1 MILKPQLVFSPS
13 FHDVRESRQQAHT
26 AAEISSA
33 ESSSLL
39 CYQAATTTLD
49 FRPTLFEDISDFL
62 DQKMAA
68 LTYYQHQV
76 EGQTP
81 PRPES
86 GQGHSPVLGSVPGVW
101 RSGTLR
107 GDPAQPLNRKA
118 SLRPRAAVR
127 ITGSYSLDRHFQQEG
142 DLATPLHL
150 EFERDIVELQ
160 KTDRRAAQD
169 RRGQG
174 HRRLRRGPNPRPETG
189 GPEGGD
195 LQEPHAPGT
204 GPGGPA
210 PEAAL
215 HPGLHLPGLHRLDG
229 AVRRPSVPGRRGG
242 GGRWARLN
250 GDSVMVIGH
259 QKGRDMKE
267 NLWRN
272 FGSPHPEGYRKALR
286 LMNRPRSSGDP
297 VITFIDTPGAYPGV
311 GAEERGQAEAI
322 ARNLREMARLRV
334 PMISV
339 VIGEGG
345 SGGALALGV
354 TNRILM
360 LEHSIYSVISPEG
373 CAAILWRTADE
384 REKAARALKLTSHE
398 LFKRGIA
405 DEIIP
410 EPPGGAHSDWD
421 AGRQQ
426 VKEVLLKHFQ
436 ELKGLDPEALVR
448 DRQAKFEAIGEWEG
462 KA

>member
-1 MILKPQLVFSPS
+1 M
-13 FHDVRESRQQAHT
+13 
-26 AAEISSA
+26 
-33 ESSSLL
+33 
-39 CYQAATTTLD
+39 
-49 FRPTLFEDISDFL
+49 
-62 DQKMAA
+62 
-68 LTYYQHQV
+68 
-76 EGQTP
+76 
-81 PRPES
+81 
-86 GQGHSPVLGSVPGVW
+86 
-101 RSGTLR
+101 
-107 GDPAQPLNRKA
+107 
-118 SLRPRAAVR
+118 
-127 ITGSYSLDRHFQQEG
+127 
-142 DLATPLHL
+142 ATPLHL
-150 EFERDIVELQ
+150 EFERDIVELRKQ
-160 KTDRRAAQD
+160 IDGLLKTAEDKGIDVSDEVRILGRKLEILKEEIFQNLTPLEQVQVARHPKRPYTQDYVKRVFTDWIELFGDRAYRD
-169 RRGQG
+169 
-174 HRRLRRGPNPRPETG
+174 
-189 GPEGGD
+189 
-195 LQEPHAPGT
+195 
-204 GPGGPA
+204 
-210 PEAAL
+210 
-215 HPGLHLPGLHRLDG
+215 DG
-229 AVRRPSVPGRRGG
+229 AVVGG
-242 GGRWARLN
+242 WARLN

-286 LMNRPRSSGDP
+286 LMNLAEKFNRP

-322 ARNLREMARLRV
+322 ARNLREMARLKV
-334 PMISV
+334 PIISV

-398 LFKRGIA
+398 LFKRGIT

-421 AGRQQ
+421 EVARQ
-426 VKEVLLKHFQ
+426 VKRVLLKHLE
-436 ELKGLDPEALVR
+436 ELKELDPAALVR
-448 DRQAKFEAIGEWEG
+448 DRQAKFEAFGVWEG